1 MKSIVAIIEA
11 EPALREVWQAY
22 LGAQPEFE
30 SVVVAESVEELVATL
45 LAGARKPHLILLDA
59 RLPRTAAL
67 ADVALLR
74 EFASL
79 AAVVLMV
86 EELAGLSGRGRVGGA
101 NGYLLRNTPLPTIKE
116 GLLEMLLNA
125 SALPVVV
132 PVPSVYSF

>member
-11 EPALREVWQAY
+11 EPAVREVWQAY

-59 RLPRTAAL
+59 RLPRAAAL
-67 ADVALLR
+67 ADIALLR
-74 EFASL
+74 EFAAL

-86 EELAGLSGRGRVGGA
+86 EESAGLSGRAGGA
-101 NGYLLRNTPLPTIKE
+101 NGYLLKNTPLPTIKE
-116 GLLEMLLNA
+116 GLLEVLFSV

-132 PVPSVYSF
+132 PVPSVYAF